1 VIKQSRITLFVGHYG
16 SGKTNLAVNYATHLH
31 RQGKAVVL
39 ADMDIVN
46 PYFRS
51 KDSEAE
57 LAALGIKT
65 LSSPYANTNLDAP
78 AMPASF
84 YGIFEHRDAYAVLDV
99 GGDDRGAVALGRY
112 VPMIREENDYEM
124 IFVANAHRALT
135 PTPEDALEVLREI
148 EIACKLPVTAIANN
162 SHLGDFTDADTVL
175 ASQDY
180 VQKLCELSGLPL
192 IMTAYEQR
200 LDDALSDKV
209 PCPFPITLQKKYY

>member
-1 VIKQSRITLFVGHYG
+1 MIKQSRITLFVGHYG

-192 IMTAYEQR
+192 IMTAYEQK

>member
-1 VIKQSRITLFVGHYG
+1 MIKQSRITLFVGHYG

-148 EIACKLPVTAIANN
+148 ETACKLPVTAIANN

>member
-1 VIKQSRITLFVGHYG
+1 MSTPRITLFVGHYG

-148 EIACKLPVTAIANN
+148 ETACKLPVTAIANN

-200 LDDALSDKV
+200 LDGALSDKV

>member
-1 VIKQSRITLFVGHYG
+1 MKQSRITLFVGHYG

-148 EIACKLPVTAIANN
+148 ESACKLPVTAIANN
-162 SHLGDFTDADTVL
+162 SHLGEFTDADTVL
-175 ASQDY
+175 ASQEY
-180 VQKLCELSGLPL
+180 VQRLCELSGLPL
-192 IMTAYEQR
+192 VMTAYEQQ
-200 LDDALSDKV
+200 LDSALCDKV
-209 PCPFPITLQKKYY
+209 PCPFPITWQKKYY

>member
-1 VIKQSRITLFVGHYG
+1 MRTPRLTLFVGHYG
-16 SGKTNLAVNYATHLH
+16 SGKTNLAVNYAKHLSG
-31 RQGKAVVL
+31 QGKRVVL

-51 KDSEAE
+51 KDSESE

-84 YGIFEHRDAYAVLDV
+84 YGIFEQKDSFAVLDV

-112 VPMIREENDYEM
+112 VPMIKEENDYEM

-135 PTPEDALEVLREI
+135 PTPEDAFEVLREI
-148 EIACKLPVTAIANN
+148 EAACKLPVTAIANN
-162 SHLGDFTDADTVL
+162 SHLGEFTNADTVL
-175 ASQDY
+175 ASDAF
-180 VQKLCELSGLPL
+180 VQRLCELSGLPL
-192 IMTAYEQR
+192 VMTAYEAR
-200 LDDALSDKV
+200 LDADLSCKV
-209 PCPFPITLQKKYY
+209 PHPFPITLQKKYY

>member
-1 VIKQSRITLFVGHYG
+1 MHTPRITLFVGHYG
-16 SGKTNLAVNYATHLH
+16 SGKTNLAVNYATYLR
-31 RQGKAVVL
+31 RQGKQVVL

-51 KDSEAE
+51 KDSEQE

-84 YGIFEHRDAYAVLDV
+84 YGIFEHRDSYAVLDV

-112 VPMIREENDYEM
+112 VPMILEENNYQM

-135 PTPEDALEVLREI
+135 PTPEDAMEVLREI
-148 EIACKLPVTAIANN
+148 ETACKLSVTAIANN
-162 SHLGDFTDADTVL
+162 SHLGDFTDEETVL
-175 ASQDY
+175 SSQAY
-180 VQKLCELSGLPL
+180 VDRLCELSGLPL
-192 IMTAYEQR
+192 IMTAFDAR
-200 LDDALSDKV
+200 LAPALADKV
-209 PCPFPITLQKKYY
+209 EHPFPITLQKKYY

>member
-1 VIKQSRITLFVGHYG
+1 MNTKRITLFVGHYG

-31 RQGKAVVL
+31 RQGKRVVL

-51 KDSEAE
+51 KDSEDELAE
-57 LAALGIKT
+57 LGIQT

-84 YGIFEHRDAYAVLDV
+84 YGIFEHRDSFAVLDV

-112 VPMIREENDYEM
+112 VDMIKAEDDYQM
-124 IFVANAHRALT
+124 IFVANAFRALT

-148 EIACKLPVTAIANN
+148 EAACKLPVTAIANN
-162 SHLGDFTDADTVL
+162 SHLGEFTDADTVL
-175 ASQDY
+175 GSQDY
-180 VQKLCELSGLPL
+180 VDRLCELAGLPL
-192 IMTAYEQR
+192 VMTAFEQR
-200 LDDALSDKV
+200 LAPALMDKV
-209 PCPFPITLQKKYY
+209 PHPFPITLQKKYY

>member
-1 VIKQSRITLFVGHYG
+1 MSTPRITLFVGHYG
-16 SGKTNLAVNYATHLH
+16 SGKTNLAVNYATLLH
-31 RQGKAVVL
+31 RQGKQVVL

-57 LAALGIKT
+57 LASMGIKT

-84 YGIFEHRDAYAVLDV
+84 YGIFEQRDSFAVLDV

-112 VPMIREENDYEM
+112 VPMIKQENDYEM

-148 EIACKLPVTAIANN
+148 EQACKLPVTAIANN
-162 SHLGDFTDADTVL
+162 SHLGEFTDADTVL
-175 ASQDY
+175 ASAAY
-180 VQKLCELSGLPL
+180 VNRLCELSGLPL

-200 LDDALSDKV
+200 LDPVLAQKV
-209 PCPFPITLQKKYY
+209 PHPFPITLQKKYY

>member
-1 VIKQSRITLFVGHYG
+1 MSTPRITLFVGHYG
-16 SGKTNLAVNYATHLH
+16 SGKTNLAVNYAIRLH
-31 RQGKAVVL
+31 RQGKQVVL

-57 LAALGIKT
+57 LAGMGIKT

-84 YGIFEHRDAYAVLDV
+84 YGIFEHKDRFAVLDV

-148 EIACKLPVTAIANN
+148 EHACKLPVTAIANN
-162 SHLGDFTDADTVL
+162 SHLGEFTSAQTVL
-175 ASQDY
+175 DSGIY
-180 VQKLCELSGLPL
+180 VQRLCELSGLPL
-192 IMTAYEQR
+192 VMTAFTENLAPDLADR
-200 LDDALSDKV
+200 V
-209 PCPFPITLQKKYY
+209 PHPFPITLQKKYY

>member
-1 VIKQSRITLFVGHYG
+1 MHTNRVTLFVGHYG

-31 RQGKAVVL
+31 GQGKRVVL

-51 KDSEAE
+51 KDSERE
-57 LAALGIKT
+57 LAELGIKT

-112 VPMIREENDYEM
+112 VPMIREENDYQM

-148 EIACKLPVTAIANN
+148 EAACKLPVTAIANN
-162 SHLGDFTDADTVL
+162 SHLGNFTDADTVL
-175 ASQDY
+175 ASMAYADR
-180 VQKLCELSGLPL
+180 LCELSGLPL
-192 IMTAYEQR
+192 VMTAFDAR
-200 LDDALSDKV
+200 LAGALTDKV
-209 PCPFPITLQKKYY
+209 PHPFPITLQKKYY

>member
-1 VIKQSRITLFVGHYG
+1 MIKQSRITLFVGHYG

-112 VPMIREENDYEM
+112 VPMIREEHDYEM

>member
-1 VIKQSRITLFVGHYG
+1 MIKQSRITLFVGHYG

-180 VQKLCELSGLPL
+180 VQKLCELSELPL

>member
-1 VIKQSRITLFVGHYG
+1 MSAPRITLFVGHYG
-16 SGKTNLAVNYATHLH
+16 SGKTNLAVNYAIRLR
-31 RQGKAVVL
+31 RQGKQVVL

-51 KDSEAE
+51 KDSEDE
-57 LAALGIKT
+57 LAKMGIKT

-84 YGIFEHRDAYAVLDV
+84 YGIFEQKDSFAVLDV

-112 VPMIREENDYEM
+112 VPMIKEENNYEM

-148 EIACKLPVTAIANN
+148 EQACKLPVTAIANN
-162 SHLGDFTDADTVL
+162 SHLGEFTDADTVL
-175 ASQDY
+175 DSQAY
-180 VQKLCELSGLPL
+180 VARLCELSGLPL

-200 LDDALSDKV
+200 LDAELAPKV
-209 PCPFPITLQKKYY
+209 PHPFPITLQKKYY

>member
-1 VIKQSRITLFVGHYG
+1 MKQSRITLFVGHYG

-57 LAALGIKT
+57 LAALGIRT

-148 EIACKLPVTAIANN
+148 ESACKLPVTAIANN
-162 SHLGDFTDADTVL
+162 SHLGEFTDADTVL
-175 ASQDY
+175 ASQEY
-180 VQKLCELSGLPL
+180 VQRLCELSGLPL
-192 IMTAYEQR
+192 VMTAYEQR
-200 LDDALSDKV
+200 LDGALCDKV

>member
-1 VIKQSRITLFVGHYG
+1 MQPKRITLFVGHYG
-16 SGKTNLAVNYATHLH
+16 SGKTNLAVNYATYLH
-31 RQGKAVVL
+31 RQGKQVVL

-57 LAALGIKT
+57 LAALGIQT

-84 YGIFEHRDAYAVLDV
+84 YGIFESRDRYAVLDV

-112 VPMIREENDYEM
+112 VPSIREENDFEM

-148 EIACKLPVTAIANN
+148 EQACKLPVSAIANN
-162 SHLGDFTDADTVL
+162 SHLGKFTDAQTVL
-175 ASQDY
+175 ESQAF
-180 VQKLCELSGLPL
+180 VQRLCELSGLPL
-192 IMTAYEQR
+192 VMTAFTENLMDE
-200 LDDALSDKV
+200 LDGRV
-209 PCPFPITLQKKYY
+209 PHPFPITLQKKYY

>member
-1 VIKQSRITLFVGHYG
+1 MQKRITLFVGHYG
-16 SGKTNLAVNYATHLH
+16 SGKTNLAVNFAAHLSG
-31 RQGKAVVL
+31 QGKRVVL

>member
-1 VIKQSRITLFVGHYG
+1 MQTPRITLFVGHYG

-31 RQGKAVVL
+31 RQGKRVVL

-51 KDSEAE
+51 KDSEEE
-57 LAALGIKT
+57 LAALGIQT

-84 YGIFEHRDAYAVLDV
+84 YGIFEHRDSYAVLDV

-112 VPMIREENDYEM
+112 VPMIKEENDYQM

-135 PTPEDALEVLREI
+135 PTPEDALEVMREI
-148 EIACKLPVTAIANN
+148 EYACKLPITAIANN
-162 SHLGDFTDADTVL
+162 SHLGEFTDADTVL
-175 ASQDY
+175 ASGEY
-180 VQKLCELSGLPL
+180 VQRLCELSGLPL
-192 IMTAYEQR
+192 VMTAFEQR
-200 LDDALSDKV
+200 LAGELEDRV
-209 PCPFPITLQKKYY
+209 PHPFPISLQKKYF

>member
-1 VIKQSRITLFVGHYG
+1 MQNKRITLFVGHYG
-16 SGKTNLAVNYATHLH
+16 SGKTNLAVNYAAHLH
-31 RQGKAVVL
+31 RQGKRVVL

-57 LAALGIKT
+57 LQALGVET

-84 YGIFEHRDAYAVLDV
+84 YGIFENRDRFAVLDV

-112 VPMIREENDYEM
+112 VPMIKEENDYEM
-124 IFVANAHRALT
+124 IFVANAYRALT

-148 EIACKLPVTAIANN
+148 EQACKLPVSAIANN
-162 SHLGDFTDADTVL
+162 SHLGEFTDAQTVL
-175 ASQDY
+175 ESEVY
-180 VQKLCELSGLPL
+180 VQKLCELAGLPL
-192 IMTAYEQR
+192 VMTAFTQNLAPVLQDR
-200 LDDALSDKV
+200 V
-209 PCPFPITLQKKYY
+209 PHPFPITLQKKYY

>member
-1 VIKQSRITLFVGHYG
+1 MQTPRITLFVGHYG

-31 RQGKAVVL
+31 RQGKRVVL

-51 KDSEAE
+51 KDSEQE

-78 AMPASF
+78 AMPSSF
-84 YGIFEHRDAYAVLDV
+84 YGIFEHRDSFAVLDV

-112 VPMIREENDYEM
+112 VPMIKEENDYQM
-124 IFVANAHRALT
+124 IFVANAYRALT

-148 EIACKLPVTAIANN
+148 EAACKLPVSAMPTTRTLV
-162 SHLGDFTDADTVL
+162 SLRMLTPCLPRRHSSTDC
-175 ASQDY
+175 AS
-180 VQKLCELSGLPL
+180 
-192 IMTAYEQR
+192 
-200 LDDALSDKV
+200 
-209 PCPFPITLQKKYY
+209 FPACRWS

>member
-1 VIKQSRITLFVGHYG
+1 MHTPRITLFVGHYG

-31 RQGKAVVL
+31 RQGKPVVL

-51 KDSEAE
+51 KDSEQE

-84 YGIFEHRDAYAVLDV
+84 YGIFEHRDSYAVLDV

-112 VPMIREENDYEM
+112 VPMIREENDYQM

-148 EIACKLPVTAIANN
+148 EQACKLPVTAIANN
-162 SHLGDFTDADTVL
+162 SHLGEFTDADTVL
-175 ASQDY
+175 DSQAY
-180 VQKLCELSGLPL
+180 VKELCELSGLPL
-192 IMTAYEQR
+192 VMTAYESR
-200 LDDALSDKV
+200 LDGVLADQV
-209 PCPFPITLQKKYY
+209 PHPFPITLQKKYY